1 MGPLPGPEGGDQV
14 FIDAAHSHDDDPGR
28 LLLFRQPGDTGRL
41 GKRGKHNGTCRNII
55 LFLEFS
61 DLCVVGKRQLI
72 VLRTVDNALL
82 DGRIYLP
89 EVVGVD
95 STGIEFRNGR
105 NGDAFRL
112 S

>member
-1 MGPLPGPEGGDQV
+1 MGPLPGPKGGDQV

-41 GKRGKHNGTCRNII
+41 GKRGKHNGTCRNIL

-61 DLCVVGKRQLI
+61 DLCVELCEFQFHLFKIRTGLDTGKS
-72 VLRTVDNALL
+72 A
-82 DGRIYLP
+82 